1 MESVEV
7 WMWIIAGLLIS
18 GLILVGG
25 FNMISKYIAST
36 QLTLAQDNLVLLK
49 GNIENVCIGGR
60 NSQEIKSYVIP
71 YIVSNISSDV
81 STATKP
87 SRVCMAVPGEGEFCH
102 EIRTCNTT
110 LEFFDLSRKDTLFY
124 KIRRAL
130 KGGEATNVEF
140 TIKKLGRARVNITAQ
155 EVYLK

>member
-25 FNMISKYIAST
+25 FNMISKYIASN

-60 NSQEIKSYVIP
+60 NSQEIKSYVLP
-71 YIVSNISSDV
+71 YIVSNV
-81 STATKP
+81 SATNATKTRL
-87 SRVCMAVPGEGEFCH
+87 SEICLSIPGEGKFCH
-102 EIRTCNTT
+102 DIRTCNTT
-110 LEFFDLSRKDTLFY
+110 MRALDMSKKDSFY
-124 KIRRAL
+124 FKIRRAL

-140 TIKKLGRARVNITAQ
+140 TIKKTGRDRINISAK
-155 EVYLK
+155 EIYLK

>member
-25 FNMISKYIAST
+25 FNMISKYISST

-60 NSQEIKSYVIP
+60 NSQEIKTYVLP
-71 YIVSNISSDV
+71 YIVSNV
-81 STATKP
+81 SAINSTKTRP
-87 SRVCMAVPGEGEFCH
+87 SKICLAIPGEGDFCH
-102 EIRTCNTT
+102 DLRTCNTT
-110 LEFFDLSRKDTLFY
+110 MDLLDISKKDSLYY

-140 TIKKLGRARVNITAQ
+140 TIKKVGRDKVNITAK
-155 EVYLK
+155 EIYLK